1 MRRKRGQLV
10 LALWRCIKSSI
21 PCARNS
27 YRRIDAQSKVRRFA
41 FHKDHSG
48 FVWIIYWEG
57 AKGGKGSTSEAIAV
71 EEVRDKGHLNFTG
84 KED

>member
-1 MRRKRGQLV
+1 MCQ
-10 LALWRCIKSSI
+10 SSYGKI
-21 PCARNS
+21 ATKT
-27 YRRIDAQSKVRRFA
+27 KVRRFA

-48 FVWIIYWEG
+48 FVWIMYWGG

-71 EEVRDKGHLNFTG
+71 EEARDQGHLTFTG